1 METPGNPLFCHESNN
16 DDGLAGLYL
25 GCVFGPKGQQISLF
39 ANIGKSQFKEFS
51 FTKIFSIKKILF
63 VFHYRILQI
72 KDKVFH
78 CLNQDLS
85 VQPC

>member
-39 ANIGKSQFKEFS
+39 ANIGKSHLKEFS
-51 FTKIFSIKKILF
+51 AFKIFSNKEILF
-63 VFHYRILQI
+63 AF
-72 KDKVFH
+72 
-78 CLNQDLS
+78 C
-85 VQPC
+85 

>member
-51 FTKIFSIKKILF
+51 FTKIFSNKGFYLPF
-63 VFHYRILQI
+63 VN
-72 KDKVFH
+72 K
-78 CLNQDLS
+78 
-85 VQPC
+85 

>member
-51 FTKIFSIKKILF
+51 IFKTF
-63 VFHYRILQI
+63 
-72 KDKVFH
+72 
-78 CLNQDLS
+78 
-85 VQPC
+85 

>member
-1 METPGNPLFCHESNN
+1 MKAPGNPLFCHESNN

-51 FTKIFSIKKILF
+51 FAKFS
-63 VFHYRILQI
+63 QI
-72 KDKVFH
+72 RRFYLHFIDE
-78 CLNQDLS
+78 
-85 VQPC
+85 